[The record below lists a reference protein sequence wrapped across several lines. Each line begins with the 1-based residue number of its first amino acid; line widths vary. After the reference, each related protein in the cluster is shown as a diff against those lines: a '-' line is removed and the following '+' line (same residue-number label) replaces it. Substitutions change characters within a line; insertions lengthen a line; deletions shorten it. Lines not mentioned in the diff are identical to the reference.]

1 MLTRYSNVELANF
14 AEREVHMRRRVYRRL
29 VARFQPIPD
38 LHRRASSGNDIEG
51 PSAPPPKPA
60 TTSGPR
66 WWRED
71 GPQGA
76 RSVDL
81 PPRPGTGRNDAR
93 VDRVRPT
100 SLFRP

>member
-51 PSAPPPKPA
+51 AKRA
-60 TTSGPR
+60 AAEAGNHIR
-66 WWRED
+66 
-71 GPQGA
+71 A
-76 RSVDL
+76 ALV
-81 PPRPGTGRNDAR
+81 A
-93 VDRVRPT
+93 
-100 SLFRP
+100 